1 MKKKSHY
8 KMKTKHLITMM
19 TILCLGLIVLS
30 LSSNFSFAPVRNALG
45 HVIIPFQNGINQ
57 VGDWMTEQKNGFQSM
72 KKLAK
77 ENEKLKEQV
86 DELTAKN
93 NNLSQQQEE
102 VERLRAL
109 YELDQEYSEYEKI
122 GAQVIGKDSGNWY
135 DTFIINRGTE
145 DGVEVDMNVIAD
157 GGLVGI
163 VTNTGKDW
171 ATVRSIIDDSSNV
184 SASVT
189 SISQNCIVTGDLQ
202 MMDEGKIR
210 FIQLTDKE
218 NQVQEGDK
226 VVTSSVSSKFL
237 KGILIGYVS
246 EVEDDAN
253 NLTKTGTIIPAVD
266 FENIQEVLVI
276 KQLKQQADPSEKG
289 KRNEKKNHLGSVNS
303 ADVYSSGNNFPDPI
317 HRFYCPQP
325 SFDPYRFFWFYA
337 RQKRRIDYR
346 LF

>member
-237 KGILIGYVS
+237 KGILIGYVR
-246 EVEDDAN
+246 DR
-253 NLTKTGTIIPAVD
+253 K
-266 FENIQEVLVI
+266 
-276 KQLKQQADPSEKG
+276 
-289 KRNEKKNHLGSVNS
+289 SV
-303 ADVYSSGNNFPDPI
+303 V
-317 HRFYCPQP
+317 
-325 SFDPYRFFWFYA
+325 
-337 RQKRRIDYR
+337 
-346 LF
+346 

>member
-8 KMKTKHLITMM
+8 KIKTKHLLTMM

-30 LSSNFSFAPVRNALG
+30 LSSSFSFAPVRNALG
-45 HVIIPFQNGINQ
+45 YVIIPFQNGINQ

-77 ENEKLKEQV
+77 ENEKLKDQV

-135 DTFIINRGTE
+135 DTFIINRGTD

-276 KQLKQQADPSEKG
+276 KQLKQQADPSEEG
-289 KRNEKKNHLGSVNS
+289 EEE
-303 ADVYSSGNNFPDPI
+303 
-317 HRFYCPQP
+317 
-325 SFDPYRFFWFYA
+325 
-337 RQKRRIDYR
+337 
-346 LF
+346 

>member
-8 KMKTKHLITMM
+8 KMKTKHLIPMM

-276 KQLKQQADPSEKG
+276 KQLKQQADPSEEG
-289 KRNEKKNHLGSVNS
+289 EEE
-303 ADVYSSGNNFPDPI
+303 
-317 HRFYCPQP
+317 
-325 SFDPYRFFWFYA
+325 
-337 RQKRRIDYR
+337 
-346 LF
+346 

>member
-276 KQLKQQADPSEKG
+276 KQLKQQADPSEEG
-289 KRNEKKNHLGSVNS
+289 EEE
-303 ADVYSSGNNFPDPI
+303 
-317 HRFYCPQP
+317 
-325 SFDPYRFFWFYA
+325 
-337 RQKRRIDYR
+337 
-346 LF
+346 

>member
-45 HVIIPFQNGINQ
+45 YVIIPFQNGINQ

-77 ENEKLKEQV
+77 ENEKLKDQV

-93 NNLSQQQEE
+93 NNRSQQQEE

-276 KQLKQQADPSEKG
+276 KQLKQQADPSEEG
-289 KRNEKKNHLGSVNS
+289 EEE
-303 ADVYSSGNNFPDPI
+303 
-317 HRFYCPQP
+317 
-325 SFDPYRFFWFYA
+325 
-337 RQKRRIDYR
+337 
-346 LF
+346 